1 MIKAYNDLNGI
12 AEIWCEAFGD
22 TFEDVKYF
30 FENLKYGKCFAYI
43 IDGKAV
49 SLLFLVDCSIGDS
62 AAKYIYAACTLKQ
75 FRGMGYMSRLLSYV
89 CSLGSDVC
97 LIPANER
104 LVTYYKQRGFE
115 EVRSVDELNFFEND
129 VINNDYLIVGC
140 SLKEPIVLLNTE
152 D

>member
-62 AAKYIYAACTLKQ
+62 TAKYIYAACTLKQ

-104 LVTYYKQRGFE
+104 LVTYYKQRGFD

>member
-30 FENLKYGKCFAYI
+30 FENLKHGKCFAYI

-62 AAKYIYAACTLKQ
+62 TAKYIYAACTLKQ